1 MEYYVMEFKVKS
13 TAWGGC
19 NFWKNNKVE
28 FFDLTGSVAA
38 AGSSRG
44 RSLRDTRHC
53 VTLRT

>member
-38 AGSSRG
+38 ARAAPGG
-44 RSLRDTRHC
+44 GP
-53 VTLRT
+53 